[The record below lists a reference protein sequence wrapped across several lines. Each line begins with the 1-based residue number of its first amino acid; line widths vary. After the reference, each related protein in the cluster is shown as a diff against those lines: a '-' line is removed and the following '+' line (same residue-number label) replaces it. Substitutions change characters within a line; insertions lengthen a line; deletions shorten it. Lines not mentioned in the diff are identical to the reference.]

1 MTHFHN
7 CVMDLSFHEMERQVT
22 LRKLRLKLNVNTNI
36 TY

>member
-7 CVMDLSFHEMERQVT
+7 CVMDLSFHERQVT